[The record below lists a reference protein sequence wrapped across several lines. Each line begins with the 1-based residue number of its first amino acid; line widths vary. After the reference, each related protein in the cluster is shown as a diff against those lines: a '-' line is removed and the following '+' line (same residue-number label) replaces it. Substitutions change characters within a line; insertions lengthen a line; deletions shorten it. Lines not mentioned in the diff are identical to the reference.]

1 MTGGE
6 HTSTTVTE
14 IDLIVVDETVD
25 LDERERRR
33 ARSYTV
39 EVRTPA
45 GFEALFRVHPDELVE
60 KLAKHAERYFVNK
73 GELAPGNYRLEL
85 LKDGTAVPL
94 TPSATLR
101 DSGVTAGAVCALV
114 VADPQVDG

>member
-1 MTGGE
+1 MTAGE

-14 IDLIVVDETVD
+14 IDLIEVDETVGH
-25 LDERERRR
+25 DERERRR

-60 KLAKHAERYFVNK
+60 KLATQAERHFVNK

-85 LKDGTAVPL
+85 LKDGTTVPL